1 MKRMKNNKAPEEGQ
15 LVKEMLIAGGKVVRS
30 RLRTL
35 FDTVLTE
42 EKVSKEWK
50 SSIITLIIKKG
61 DKKDLCKLQ
70 INQFS
75 LPSLQTLHKD
85 PQESN

>member
-50 SSIITLIIKKG
+50 SSIITLIFKKG